1 MIDKKIKAGFSR
13 NYRAS
18 IDRIESPSRQ
28 VALIGDQREALK
40 AIETY
45 ESEIAAA
52 KGMMTAFAAKKKNDI
67 GKVVMRG
74 GREYGDY

>member
-1 MIDKKIKAGFSR
+1 MIDKKIKDGFSR
-13 NYRAS
+13 SYRAS
-18 IDRIESPSRQ
+18 IDRIGSQSRQ

-52 KGMMTAFAAKKKNDI
+52 KGMIAVCAEKKK
-67 GKVVMRG
+67 
-74 GREYGDY
+74 

>member
-1 MIDKKIKAGFSR
+1 MIDKKIKDGFSR
-13 NYRAS
+13 SYRAS
-18 IDRIESPSRQ
+18 IDRIKSLSKQ

-52 KGMMTAFAAKKKNDI
+52 KVARVACAEKKK
-67 GKVVMRG
+67 
-74 GREYGDY
+74 